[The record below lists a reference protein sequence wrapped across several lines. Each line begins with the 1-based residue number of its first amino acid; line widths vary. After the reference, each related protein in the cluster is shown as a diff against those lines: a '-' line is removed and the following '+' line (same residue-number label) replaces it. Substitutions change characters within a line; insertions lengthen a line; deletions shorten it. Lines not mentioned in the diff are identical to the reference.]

1 MYVSTL
7 SEGTFG
13 EKRFREVVITN
24 GVLGRVEPKALLGS
38 VLSLQ
43 EIDLES
49 NYLTYFPA
57 EEIPLYTNLESLN
70 LRGNKLTS
78 LANILS
84 QTLMDVKLDGNP
96 MGHVPVDFLQDVP
109 ELQIFSCSSC
119 GLTEIQTGTFTRG
132 PQLRFV
138 DLGYNELT
146 FLPEGAFDLAPF
158 DSMLVLSDNK
168 LSSVAKGA
176 INGVT
181 FELEIQDNQFEQLY
195 EDVWRPVFE
204 NTTNVSL
211 YKNPLLCD
219 CDTAWLITD
228 QDIVYK
234 YLGIGDCKNGTYFH
248 ELDPAYYEEMC

>member
-1 MYVSTL
+1 MNKKVKRRDQRQRICDGWVVSSIFPLRVCHPSAPPHYEVLDCSNVTSERELRSIFQRDFPTNYFSKFLMDGNMYVSTL

-13 EKRFREVVITN
+13 EKSFREVVITN

-146 FLPEGAFDLAPF
+146 FLPEGAFNLAPF

-168 LSSVAKGA
+168 LSSASQ
-176 INGVT
+176 
-181 FELEIQDNQFEQLY
+181 E
-195 EDVWRPVFE
+195 
-204 NTTNVSL
+204 
-211 YKNPLLCD
+211 PLTVRL
-219 CDTAWLITD
+219 L
-228 QDIVYK
+228 
-234 YLGIGDCKNGTYFH
+234 
-248 ELDPAYYEEMC
+248 